1 MVISKKK
8 ARKLYYR
15 GFTVLFKF
23 GNWST
28 TLKRFDPCN
37 FDFNRIYDGIQHENK
52 GVAIKC
58 YASKTI
64 N

>member
-1 MVISKKK
+1 MLISKKK

-15 GFTVLFKF
+15 GFTVTFKF

-28 TLKRFDPCN
+28 TLRRFDPCDY
-37 FDFNRIYDGIQHENK
+37 DFNRIFEGIQQES
-52 GVAIKC
+52 VIVKC